1 MLVSG
6 RIANDEVAP
15 SRIERG
21 LAEWKRGGIQD
32 LTEQLA
38 GGRRRRCRR
47 SGHSASEIT
56 GRISTGGGHNG
67 VVTEVLEDVRQVQPV
82 VPPRTVSFDSRIE

>member
-32 LTEQLA
+32 LTEQLVSD
-38 GGRRRRCRR
+38 RRRR
-47 SGHSASEIT
+47 
-56 GRISTGGGHNG
+56 
-67 VVTEVLEDVRQVQPV
+67 
-82 VPPRTVSFDSRIE
+82 

>member
-21 LAEWKRGGIQD
+21 PAERKRGGIQD
-32 LTEQLA
+32 LTEPLV
-38 GGRRRRCRR
+38 GNRRRR
-47 SGHSASEIT
+47 
-56 GRISTGGGHNG
+56 
-67 VVTEVLEDVRQVQPV
+67 
-82 VPPRTVSFDSRIE
+82 